1 MNTKEL
7 FLTCAASTIGI
18 VGSAAADTYGLL
30 QEGVSGT
37 VPLETDA
44 DGNAKDNGLYLR
56 IGAGVNFAMESDGK
70 DYSESSGGIVTNVTN
85 QTISFDTGFEFNIA
99 LGIPL
104 AEQWSLEVMTGM
116 AMNGIDSVSANVDEP
131 ARGFFGIGTRND
143 GDLYQ
148 VPLVA
153 NIRYDFELSD
163 AIGLGVYAGGGLQY
177 TRMEV
182 SGGQVIAPGFLPV
195 DVDGASANAWAFRYQ
210 LGIDLSWD
218 VAANMTLGFNVRY
231 SGTSENDFG
240 GDDKFDSFNNAT
252 IGATFS
258 FTF

>member
-1 MNTKEL
+1 MNTKQL

-18 VGSAAADTYGLL
+18 VGSAHADTYGLL

-44 DGNAKDNGLYLR
+44 DGTTKENGLYLR
-56 IGAGVNFAMESDGK
+56 IGAGVNFAMDADGK
-70 DYSESSGGIVTNVTN
+70 DLSDSIGNQTN

-104 AEQWSLEVMTGM
+104 TEQWSLEVMTGV
-116 AMNGIDSVSANVDEP
+116 AMNGVDSFSGKVDIP
-131 ARGFFGIGTRND
+131 ALGFFGTFTYDD

-153 NIRYDFELSD
+153 NIRYDFELNEK
-163 AIGLGVYAGGGLQY
+163 IGLGVYAGAGLQY
-177 TRMEV
+177 SYIET
-182 SGGQVIAPGFLPV
+182 SGGKGIAPGFPPI
-195 DVDGASANAWAFRYQ
+195 DIGSESGNAWAFRYQ
-210 LGIDLSWD
+210 LGVDLSWD
-218 VAANMTLGFNVRY
+218 VAANMTLGLNVRY
-231 SGTSENDFG
+231 SGTSESDFG
-240 GDDKFDSFNNAT
+240 PGLKLDSLSNAT

-258 FTF
+258 YTF

>member
-18 VGSAAADTYGLL
+18 VGSAPADTYGLL

-44 DGNAKDNGLYLR
+44 DGNAKDNGLYLS
-56 IGAGVNFAMESDGK
+56 IGAGVNFAMDADGK
-70 DYSESSGGIVTNVTN
+70 NYSESRGGIVTNVTN
-85 QTISFDTGFEFNIA
+85 QTFSFDTGFEFNIA

-104 AEQWSLEVMTGM
+104 TEQWSLEVMTGV
-116 AMNGIDSVSANVDEP
+116 AMNGVDSLTANVDEP
-131 ARGFFGIGTRND
+131 AIGAFGIGTYDD

-153 NIRYDFELSD
+153 NIRYDFELND
-163 AIGLGVYAGGGLQY
+163 EIGLGVYAGGGLQY
-177 TRMEV
+177 THMKV

-195 DVDGASANAWAFRYQ
+195 DLGSTSGNAWAFRYQ
-210 LGIDLSWD
+210 LGVDLSWD
-218 VAANMTLGFNVRY
+218 VAANMTLGLNVRY

-240 GDDKFDSFNNAT
+240 DNDKFDSFNNAT

-258 FTF
+258 YAF